1 MCACISLFD
10 IIGIQV
16 VMAEVNEM
24 MIFSMFDCGGVGKV
38 IKYYYMAM
46 LLKYRKMSGDEKFK
60 MKIYDISQE
69 VFGCTD

>member
-24 MIFSMFDCGGVGKV
+24 MIFSMFDCGGVCKV
-38 IKYYYMAM
+38 IKYYYMTM
-46 LLKYRKMSGDEKFK
+46 LGILV
-60 MKIYDISQE
+60 E
-69 VFGCTD
+69 VPENVWR